1 LIAATGRRVLP
12 HHMEARYT
20 DEQFAAFEANAS
32 AANGGQPVTLTVD
45 DPAPGGLGQDV
56 DLDVD
61 LDVIAFS
68 FAINPLATGKG
79 IPDFIAGWTHVYEK
93 NRQAMVRFIGDLG
106 TGPDGS
112 YGAAP
117 GGFIGSVY
125 DRLDQSDP
133 KQAELAADIRDQTD
147 LVRKM
152 FLSGDFKRG
161 DGDPAKM
168 GRHILYLQGLADTAL
183 ELTGQTGQGATASK
197 GCKSDKDR
205 GGVLDNELKH
215 MAMTEDMGGQILPN
229 QKLDDEDRDN
239 YLRASLAQLKVHGDN
254 TGLPGSK
261 EQGKLTAK
269 IINPAE
275 KQFVEGLGTFAS
287 E

>member
-1 LIAATGRRVLP
+1 
-12 HHMEARYT
+12 
-20 DEQFAAFEANAS
+20 
-32 AANGGQPVTLTVD
+32 
-45 DPAPGGLGQDV
+45 
-56 DLDVD
+56 
-61 LDVIAFS
+61 
-68 FAINPLATGKG
+68 
-79 IPDFIAGWTHVYEK
+79 
-93 NRQAMVRFIGDLG
+93 MVRFIGDLG